1 MKGIITKSSMK
12 ESFTGAIVA
21 IKGEVKDVQKN
32 KLDYRKIRELIE
44 SMQ

>member
-1 MKGIITKSSMK
+1 MK
-12 ESFTGAIVA
+12 ESSIDVIVG
-21 IKGEVKDVQKN
+21 IKEEVKDVQKN